1 MRLRQTYLGC
11 TATVGSKVT
20 KALRNQ
26 TFNHSI
32 DIPATGSA
40 CGEKNLAKG
49 LFSKTNNTFGADFS
63 RYDWSDGV
71 STCWCRAFGSNLV
84 RMVLSRFPLAAGIR
98 TTALDFTSNLAF
110 VPRFGGQLAVASEVE

>member
-11 TATVGSKVT
+11 TATAGSKAT
-20 KALRNQ
+20 RSLRNQ

-49 LFSKTNNTFGADFS
+49 LFSKTENNRFGNFGLVNWDGSDISADGGTKKGRMKARRTVAKRAVSFFFVFS
-63 RYDWSDGV
+63 NFITDFD
-71 STCWCRAFGSNLV
+71 
-84 RMVLSRFPLAAGIR
+84 RFKYQAAG
-98 TTALDFTSNLAF
+98 LS
-110 VPRFGGQLAVASEVE
+110 AVA

>member
-11 TATVGSKVT
+11 TATAGSKAT

-26 TFNHSI
+26 IFNHFI
-32 DIPATGSA
+32 DIAASGSA

-63 RYDWSDGV
+63 RFSWSDGV
-71 STCWCRAFGSNLV
+71 SGSDGGAFGSNLV

-98 TTALDFTSNLAF
+98 TALFNFTSNLAF
-110 VPRFGGQLAVASEVE
+110 VPRFGGQFAVASAVE